1 MTQAGQLSDLLK
13 RLAAQVE
20 TLNKSSIYHMR
31 HPLILLYCW
40 LSKLDDTATTDKA
53 KAIVEELDKAINKLS
68 THYKPG
74 KWADEQLAAE
84 SRELAHEALDFGI
97 SLFGDV

>member
-1 MTQAGQLSDLLK
+1 MTSSDQLADLLK
-13 RLAAQVE
+13 RLASQVD

-31 HPLILLYCW
+31 HPLVLLYGW
-40 LSKLDDTATTDKA
+40 LSKLDDKATTDKA

-74 KWADEQLAAE
+74 KWADEQLAVE

-97 SLFGDV
+97 ALFGDD